1 LKVAPGNPVSILAMR
16 MPVASA
22 RGSSP
27 EAHTQCLAASSSQWV
42 ALTFDGDV
50 GDVVSQ
56 VSLLNVEVDHWQLV
70 LVLSTQVISTQLP
83 TRRKSKARRKSKVNA
98 DGKAKVK
105 QP

>member
-1 LKVAPGNPVSILAMR
+1 MR

-70 LVLSTQVISTQLP
+70 LVLSTQVISTQAAN
-83 TRRKSKARRKSKVNA
+83 TQ
-98 DGKAKVK
+98 GKQNTQEK
-105 QP
+105 QSQR